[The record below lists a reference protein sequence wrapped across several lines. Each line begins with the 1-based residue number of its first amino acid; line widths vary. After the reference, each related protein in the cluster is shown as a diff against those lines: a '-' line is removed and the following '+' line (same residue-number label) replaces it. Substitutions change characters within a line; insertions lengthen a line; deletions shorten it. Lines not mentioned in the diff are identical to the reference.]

1 MIGDEEVMNFY
12 SVLIKSGK
20 ILEGYFEQSKNI
32 LHNGSKGTVREN
44 IINKVIRP
52 FCLLDMVCL
61 VAKHLIGDALYR
73 PRFLI
78 RNIL

>member
-44 IINKVIRP
+44 IINKAIRP
-52 FCLLDMVCL
+52 FLP
-61 VAKHLIGDALYR
+61 A
-73 PRFLI
+73 
-78 RNIL
+78 